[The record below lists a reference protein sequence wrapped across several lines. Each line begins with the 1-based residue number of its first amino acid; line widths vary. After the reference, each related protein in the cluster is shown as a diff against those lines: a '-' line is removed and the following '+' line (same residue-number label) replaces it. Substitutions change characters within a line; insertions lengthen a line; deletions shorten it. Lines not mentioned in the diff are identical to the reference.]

1 MQIGSLI
8 KQIDTSNN
16 GLHEINDE
24 ELQELH
30 KVLTTMMRDI
40 ASFCEKN
47 DISWCLSGGSIL
59 GAVRHGGFIP
69 WDDDI
74 DIFMTRKNFEK
85 LYRIFPKENCEYEI
99 RRPGDKGY
107 LLHYPQIIKKN
118 TIAQSIQS
126 STEPENLFI
135 DVFILENA
143 PNNWLL
149 RKMHGFIC
157 SALLFI
163 YSTVRMKKCEKN
175 LLKYGSSS
183 PALIKAVKQRVFFS
197 RFFSFFPLEKW
208 LYISDRVFALIKDE
222 TTEYL
227 VAPGG
232 AKHYFGEIF
241 ERSRMTSYKTTKFE
255 DQCFFIPKDY
265 DYYLRTRYGSEYMV
279 PPPNSKR
286 ERHIYIHFNL
296 DTTKENGDEI

>member
-1 MQIGSLI
+1 MHANRKFV

-99 RRPGDKGY
+99 DDQVTRDIFS
-107 LLHYPQIIKKN
+107 II
-118 TIAQSIQS
+118 
-126 STEPENLFI
+126 
-135 DVFILENA
+135 
-143 PNNWLL
+143 
-149 RKMHGFIC
+149 
-157 SALLFI
+157 
-163 YSTVRMKKCEKN
+163 
-175 LLKYGSSS
+175 LK
-183 PALIKAVKQRVFFS
+183 
-197 RFFSFFPLEKW
+197 
-208 LYISDRVFALIKDE
+208 
-222 TTEYL
+222 
-227 VAPGG
+227 
-232 AKHYFGEIF
+232 
-241 ERSRMTSYKTTKFE
+241 
-255 DQCFFIPKDY
+255 
-265 DYYLRTRYGSEYMV
+265 
-279 PPPNSKR
+279 
-286 ERHIYIHFNL
+286 
-296 DTTKENGDEI
+296 